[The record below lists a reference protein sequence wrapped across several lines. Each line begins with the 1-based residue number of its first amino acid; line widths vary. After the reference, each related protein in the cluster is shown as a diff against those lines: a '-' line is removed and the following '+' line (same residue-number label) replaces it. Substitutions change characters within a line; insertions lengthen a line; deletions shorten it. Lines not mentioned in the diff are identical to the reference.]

1 MNKQITLLFLLSI
14 YLIIGGCSRI
24 DTSVLKS
31 AVTLN
36 TALYQHTFKVE
47 NTTVKKVFLEIECK
61 GAYANLSIKEG
72 KNTLVDELDIPN
84 KGRHTFSILVDFKN
98 YGIKELSFINKG
110 SEIVLHQLKFSDYEG
125 ITIPQ
130 FKDISEASGFTT
142 EVTWKYG
149 GPSIGDINNNG
160 YYDFVLN
167 NHDKVPAKLFWNK
180 GNGQV
185 EENKKPL
192 MKWDIHGSAVADYDN
207 DGDLDILI
215 SQGGGNGTDP
225 QPPHLLRND
234 NGTFKHVS
242 KEVGITLG
250 ARGRSVRWI
259 DMDLDGDLDLLF
271 INAEGINASDGA
283 QHILYENLG
292 EGKFQNRKSEGI
304 EKAKGERVLVT
315 DINND
320 QIDDLILFE
329 PLSIWLGNG
338 DFTFSDGSEKW
349 LSKKMQNTEY
359 ITGAAAIDIDNDGH
373 LDLYLSRGK
382 TYYQTANKS
391 FDFDPIHQKVDIRDE
406 GNKGVTSMEFDAY
419 GDIVLSNM
427 FLWYRMYDDGFPIYL
442 GSEKV
447 AINSIK
453 EIDSV
458 KVTQEMAKGWSTER
472 TKNGWYFGYLGNGK
486 WKVEWIRNN
495 DIYWDVRLTISGVQ
509 SVTTEWNPQNR
520 NVQDILLRNTGN
532 GFVDKS
538 IEWNIPKGGSHQGVT
553 VADFNN
559 DGYSD
564 LFVYRFGFLQSRVTD
579 WLLLNNGRGQFE
591 LTTSHGAMDSNDKGH
606 GDMGQAF
613 DYDLDGNVDLLSG
626 SDNYGKWYLY
636 KTLNTNDFNF
646 LEVRVNYS
654 EEKNVDP
661 ISAIVIVE
669 TASNTYKKR
678 VGSAGEIHSQSLL
691 NTVHFGLG
699 KEDKVKKVTIKW
711 RNGEQ
716 CIINTPPINGVV
728 STPKM
733 K

>member
-1 MNKQITLLFLLSI
+1 MNKQATLLFILSI
-14 YLIIGGCSRI
+14 YLLLGGCSPLG
-24 DTSVLKS
+24 TSVLKS

-36 TALYQHTFKVE
+36 TALYNYTYKVE
-47 NTTVKKVFLEIECK
+47 NSTVKKVFLDIECK
-61 GAYANLSIKEG
+61 GSYANLSIKE
-72 KNTLVDELDIPN
+72 NENILLDELDIPN
-84 KGRHTFSILVDFKN
+84 KGRHTFSVLIDFKCI
-98 YGIKELSFINKG
+98 GVKELSFINKG
-110 SEIVLHQLKFSDYEG
+110 SEIVLHQLKISDYEG
-125 ITIPQ
+125 VNIPQ
-130 FKDISEASGFTT
+130 FKDVSEESGFTT

-180 GNGQV
+180 GNGKV
-185 EENKKPL
+185 EENDTPL

-234 NGTFKHVS
+234 NGSFTHVS

-292 EGKFQNRKSEGI
+292 NGKFQNIKSEGI

-320 QIDDLILFE
+320 QVDDLILFE
-329 PLSIWLGNG
+329 PLSVWKGNA
-338 DFTFSDGSEKW
+338 DFTFTDVSEKW
-349 LSKKMQNTEY
+349 LSKKLQNVEY
-359 ITGAAAIDIDNDGH
+359 ITGAAAIDIDNSGY

-391 FDFDPIHQKVDIRDE
+391 FDFDPILQKVDIRDE
-406 GNKGVTSMEFDAY
+406 GNKGVTSMDFEAS
-419 GDIVLSNM
+419 GDIILSKM
-427 FLWYRMYDDGFPIYL
+427 FLWYRMYDEGFPVYV
-442 GSEKV
+442 GNKKM
-447 AINSIK
+447 AFTNIK
-453 EIDSV
+453 EVDSLTI
-458 KVTQEMAKGWSTER
+458 TQEMAEGWPVER
-472 TKNGWYFGYLGNGK
+472 TKNGWYFGYLGSGK
-486 WKVEWIRNN
+486 WKVEWVRKKN
-495 DIYWDVRLTISGVQ
+495 IYWDVRLTISGIQ
-509 SVTTEWNPQNR
+509 SVTTEWDPQNR
-520 NVQDILLRNTGN
+520 NVQDLLLKNNGN

-538 IEWNIPKGGSHQGVT
+538 EEWNIPKGGSHQGVT

-559 DGYSD
+559 DGNTD

-579 WLLLNNGRGQFE
+579 WLLLNNGKGQFE
-591 LTTSHGAMDSNDKGH
+591 LTTSHGAMDINDKGH

-613 DYDLDGNVDLLSG
+613 DYDLDGNVDILSG

-636 KTLNTNDFNF
+636 KTSNNNDYNF
-646 LEVRVNYS
+646 LQVNVNYS
-654 EEKNVDP
+654 EKKNVDP
-661 ISAIVIVE
+661 MAAIVVVE

-691 NTVHFGLG
+691 NTLHFGLG
-699 KEDKVKKVTIKW
+699 VEDKVNKVTIKW

-716 CIINTPPINGVV
+716 YIINNPAINRVV
-728 STPKM
+728 STPKIN
-733 K
+733 